1 MQLNTKVSG
10 AQMLLV
16 KITRMGKNAFPF
28 TENLNHRLVK
38 YIDFAAVRYLPNT
51 AEEGLTVSSD
61 MFVTLVAENGAT
73 MLHKEEP
80 LVRFD
85 YKQTLGNR
93 EAIGEVLSLE
103 DCYINCQ
110 NPAAVGKTAAL
121 LVWYDLPE
129 FSARN
134 SSDQLVTDYTTV
146 PLTTSIRYNL
156 LPDEE
161 RMTGKRFRRIL
172 LGTPSVTPDFQ
183 EGLDL
188 TKLENVYL
196 TLCKG
201 SYLVCENIPVV
212 LLYQLQTLWK
222 HEFANIVLDFQSC
235 YLTIGGAGTIPN
247 VNTDYVGKSV
257 FFNLQYEKK

>member
-1 MQLNTKVSG
+1 MNLNTKVSG
-10 AQMLLV
+10 AQMVLV
-16 KITRMGKNAFPF
+16 DITRKGKNAFPF

-38 YIDFAAVRYLPNT
+38 YIDFVGARYLPNT
-51 AEEGLTVSSD
+51 DKEGLTSPD
-61 MFVTLVAENGAT
+61 DLYLTLIAENGST
-73 MLHKEEP
+73 FLHREAP

-85 YKQTLGNR
+85 YKQTLGSR

-103 DCYINCQ
+103 DCYVNCQ
-110 NPAAVGKTAAL
+110 NAAAVGKTAAFI
-121 LVWYDLPE
+121 VWYDLPE

-134 SSDQLVTDYTTV
+134 TSDQLVTDYTTV

-156 LPDEE
+156 FPDEE
-161 RMTGKRFRRIL
+161 RMTGKRFRKIL
-172 LGTPSVTPDFQ
+172 LGTPSVTPDYQ
-183 EGLDL
+183 TGLEL
-188 TKLENVYL
+188 SKLNNVYL

-201 SYLVCENIPVV
+201 SYLVCENIPVT

-247 VNTDYVGKSV
+247 VDTDYVGKSV